1 MEAYD
6 VGIQEF
12 SFQRLMGKDGVC
24 HMTYIH
30 IFECDEFSVS
40 IRSNDLL
47 AYVNGWCFF
56 FFNDEI
62 PMKVYGNIFLF
73 CFVCVM
79 HADWSVL
86 LSSRNEIAFT

>member
-47 AYVNGWCFF
+47 AYVNGCCFF
-56 FFNDEI
+56 FFQ
-62 PMKVYGNIFLF
+62 
-73 CFVCVM
+73 
-79 HADWSVL
+79 
-86 LSSRNEIAFT
+86 